1 MANEIT
7 LTQRL
12 QLSNGALLDDNNPGR
27 IQITQTTQ
35 TIYKAVVS
43 IGTTEESVTFAELTT
58 PGICYL
64 KNLDGTNYVQWGVAT
79 TVYSGRLKASCADRS
94 GSRCGARVLLAVR
107 TRSAIR
113 RKGVR
118 PPTRITFGCTMSTA
132 SAARNSRKR

>member
-43 IGTTEESVTFAELTT
+43 VGTTEESVTFAELTT
-58 PGICYL
+58 PGICYI
-64 KNLDGTNYVQWGVAT
+64 KNLDGTNYVQWGTAT
-79 TVYSGRLKASCADRS
+79 TVYSGRLKANDIPACFRLDNAATTLYLKANTAA
-94 GSRCGARVLLAVR
+94 CKVL
-107 TRSAIR
+107 
-113 RKGVR
+113 
-118 PPTRITFGCTMSTA
+118 ITVYDA
-132 SAARNSRKR
+132 